1 MKVKVINLDHRTDRW
16 ELMQKNLVKFG
27 ITNFERQSAFSQPN
41 ALHGN
46 AKSHLQCL
54 QDGVDLIFEDDIWFV
69 KDARKYFD
77 LAVKEL
83 PEGWDMLCL
92 GGNVLHPIKR
102 VSAHLYRCEHT
113 WGSNAILYSEKG
125 REKIL
130 KTYRPFDGKFEIYDN
145 WLRKHYSID
154 LEAYITFPILVWPVS
169 NYSDVWKKQ
178 VNYTV
183 IMKENARKNMR

>member
-46 AKSHLQCL
+46 AKSHIKCL
-54 QDGVDLIFEDDIWFV
+54 EDGVDLIFEDDIWFV
-69 KDARKYFD
+69 KDARMYFD

-83 PEGWDMLCL
+83 PAGWDMLCL
-92 GGNVLHPIKR
+92 GGNVLRPIKR

-125 REKIL
+125 REKVL
-130 KTYRPFDGKFEIYDN
+130 KNYRPFDGKFEIYDD
-145 WLRKHYSID
+145 WLRKHYSTI

-183 IMKENARKNMR
+183 IMKANAAKNMR

>member
-16 ELMQKNLVKFG
+16 ELMQKNLVKFC

-46 AKSHLQCL
+46 AKSHIKCL
-54 QDGVDLIFEDDIWFV
+54 EDGVDLIFEDDIWFV
-69 KDARKYFD
+69 KDARMYFD
-77 LAVKEL
+77 MAVKEL
-83 PEGWDMLCL
+83 PAGWDMLCL
-92 GGNVLHPIKR
+92 GGNVLRPIKR
-102 VSAHLYRCEHT
+102 VSDHLYRCEHT

-125 REKIL
+125 REKVL
-130 KTYRPFDGKFEIYDN
+130 KNYRPFDGKFDIYDD
-145 WLRKHYSID
+145 WLRKHYSTI

-169 NYSDVWKKQ
+169 NYSDVWNKQ

-183 IMKENARKNMR
+183 IMKANAAKNMR